1 MSIIHTVLADC
12 TNPADPIGCISPPS
26 YITPGVDPTSGLPIG
41 VMTLS
46 NSLLK
51 LVFIVAGLWAF
62 LNLIVAGFGFMN
74 AGGDAKMVTK
84 AWNRIWQSLLGLLII
99 VVSFVIAAIIG
110 MLLFKDPT
118 AILQPKLLL

>member
-1 MSIIHTVLADC
+1 MSTIRTILADC
-12 TNPADPIGCISPPS
+12 TDPADPIGCISPPS
-26 YITPGVDPTSGLPIG
+26 YITPGVDASGFPIG
-41 VMTLS
+41 VMTLL

-51 LVFIVAGLWAF
+51 LVFVVAGLWAF
-62 LNLIVAGFGFMN
+62 LNLIIAGFGFMN

-84 AWNRIWQSLLGLLII
+84 AWDRIWQSLLGLLII
-99 VVSFVIAAIIG
+99 VVSFLIAAIVG